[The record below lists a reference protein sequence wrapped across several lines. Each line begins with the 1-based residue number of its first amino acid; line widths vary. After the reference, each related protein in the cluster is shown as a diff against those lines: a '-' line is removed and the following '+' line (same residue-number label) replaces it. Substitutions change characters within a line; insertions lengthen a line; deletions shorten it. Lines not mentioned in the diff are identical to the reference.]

1 MKRSIGTWRAVV
13 AAGLSVVMALGGVP
27 ALAVEEEPA
36 GGEAAVVEENALV
49 GNAAGV
55 EDVATV
61 DDGDLAGTDA
71 GIAGVDTSDDESAD
85 TDIVTI
91 ANGEDMGEAVDA
103 AGVAKDESADADVV
117 AVDEEAPVKAE
128 AVEVLDNAASESD
141 GRDAASEGLT
151 AQSEG
156 LEAQAS
162 RTSIARAKVAKVA
175 KKAYTGKV
183 IKPKPRVT
191 YGGRTLKLGRD
202 YTLSYKSN
210 KKAGTATIIVKG
222 KGSFYGTKRVTF
234 RIVAPAVSY
243 GVHVQGIGDQSARK
257 NGVIAGT
264 SGESR
269 RLEAIR
275 IKLGKGF
282 PVSGGIQYRTH
293 IQGIGW
299 QGWRKNGA
307 LSGTTRQS
315 RRLEAIQIKL
325 TGTMAKKYDV
335 WYRVHAQNFGW
346 MGWAKNGQKSGTAG
360 YSYRLEAI
368 QVVLKPK
375 GFKAP
380 AAAYKSARR
389 ATKAKFKKYVNPLAS
404 AYAANPTSLN
414 LGKREYKE
422 FTGTIEIRHSP
433 GYYDAV
439 TSRPGNDQYVLV
451 VPSAVRYATYS
462 DPTNVLGL
470 ARDGSPSSPYFA
482 PYLGKV
488 VTVGARWGYGAQ
500 GSVANLIGMDA
511 TVVREF

>member
-1 MKRSIGTWRAVV
+1 MKRSIGMWRVAV
-13 AAGLSVVMALGGVP
+13 AAGLSVVMALGGAP

-36 GGEAAVVEENALV
+36 GDEATVVEESA
-49 GNAAGV
+49 
-55 EDVATV
+55 
-61 DDGDLAGTDA
+61 LAGTDA

-85 TDIVTI
+85 TDVVTI
-91 ANGEDMGEAVDA
+91 AIGEDTGEGVDD
-103 AGVAKDESADADVV
+103 AGVANDESAGADVV

-128 AVEVLDNAASESD
+128 AVEAFDNAAPESD
-141 GRDAASEGLT
+141 GRDAATGGLT

-162 RTSIARAKVAKVA
+162 RTSIAKAKVAKVA
-175 KKAYTGKV
+175 DRAYTGKL
-183 IKPKPRVT
+183 IKPKPKVT
-191 YGGRTLKLGRD
+191 YGGTTLELDRD
-202 YTLSYKSN
+202 YTLSYESN

-282 PVSGGIQYRTH
+282 PVSGSIEYRTH

-315 RRLEAIQIKL
+315 KRLEAIQIKL

-346 MGWAKNGQKSGTAG
+346 MGWAKNGQKSGTEG

-375 GFKAP
+375 GFNAP
-380 AAAYKSARR
+380 AATYKGASC
-389 ATKAKFKKYVNPLAS
+389 ATDAKFKKYVNPLAS

-451 VPSAVRYATYS
+451 VPSAVRYSTYS

-470 ARDGSPSSPYFA
+470 VRDGSPSSPYFA
-482 PYLGKV
+482 PYLGRV
-488 VTVGARWGYGAQ
+488 VTVGARWGYSVQ
-500 GSVANLIGMDA
+500 GSVAPAIGTDA